1 MGFWSSKKDP
11 KKQREKEI
19 AKRGIQQWLP
29 KRAEVMSDY
38 ERLSRKEKKQFD
50 EIAEELNLF
59 MRLGSPSYYDHID
72 LTSISKDSPEYHKL
86 KEASERVMELAEEYI
101 SKHPEI
107 PEKFRILILRFVSLE
122 KVALDSL
129 AWD

>member
-1 MGFWSSKKDP
+1 MGFWSFKKDP

-19 AKRGIQQWLP
+19 GKRAIQQWLP
-29 KRAEVMSDY
+29 KRAEVMSEY
-38 ERLSRKEKKQFD
+38 QRLPRKEKKHFD

-59 MRLGSPSYYDHID
+59 MTFGSPSYFDHID
-72 LTSISKDSPEYHKL
+72 FGSISKGSPEYRKL
-86 KEASERVMELAEEYI
+86 KEANERENELAEEYL

-107 PEKFRILILRFVSLE
+107 PEKFRILILRFVSLGE
-122 KVALDSL
+122 VALDAL